1 MRSILGRFLEHS
13 RVLRFSGGDE
23 PEVWIGS
30 ADLMHRNLDR
40 RVEAL
45 VRVTDQTA
53 AGELE
58 SVLELAMSPQ
68 TRAFELRPDGTWV
81 LHSNT
86 DPEHQARQL
95 QTAML
100 RRIVDRAE

>member
-1 MRSILGRFLEHS
+1 MTTP
-13 RVLRFSGGDE
+13 SG
-23 PEVWIGS
+23 
-30 ADLMHRNLDR
+30 LDR
-40 RVEAL
+40 RCAVRDTFILCDGRVRLHGWRIEAPD
-45 VRVTDQTA
+45 RA
-53 AGELE
+53 KLE

-86 DPEHQARQL
+86 DPEHPARQL